1 MSKPWLDVPEVWKDE
16 QAFLNWMRSQ
26 TRRVWSRHPIKVEYV
41 KRRQITVERAK
52 EFGVEFGHCLH
63 PRTKT
68 VCRCEHCH
76 LWFAK
81 NQMEVDHIEGGTG
94 FDDYESFLQWQ
105 KRMLFVDF
113 GGIQHLCK
121 KCHHKVTMTQ
131 KFGCKPEEVEAYI
144 DRAAFRKLKAKDQ
157 KLALQ
162 ALGIPPDINA
172 ECRVKQFT
180 AHLEERYG
188 FSLRP

>member
-26 TRRVWSRHPIKVEYV
+26 IRRVWSRHPIKVEYV
-41 KRRQITVERAK
+41 KRRQITVEHAK

-94 FDDYESFLQWQ
+94 FADYESFLQWQ

-113 GGIQHLCK
+113 GDIQHLCK
-121 KCHHKVTMTQ
+121 KCHHKVSMTQ
-131 KFGCKPEEVEAYI
+131 KFHCKPEEVQAYI
-144 DRAAFRKLKAKDQ
+144 DRANFRK
-157 KLALQ
+157 
-162 ALGIPPDINA
+162 
-172 ECRVKQFT
+172 FT
-180 AHLEERYG
+180 AKMQQSALRAMGYTPGKNAKEREAQYTRYLEQYYG
-188 FSLRP
+188 FTLRP

>member
-1 MSKPWLDVPEVWKDE
+1 MSKPWLDVPDVWKDE

-26 TRRVWSRHPIKVEYV
+26 IRRVWSLHPIKVEYV
-41 KRRQITVERAK
+41 KRRQITVEQATQS
-52 EFGVEFGHCLH
+52 GVEFGHCLH

-113 GGIQHLCK
+113 GDIQHLCK

-144 DRAAFRKLKAKDQ
+144 DRANFRK
-157 KLALQ
+157 
-162 ALGIPPDINA
+162 
-172 ECRVKQFT
+172 FT
-180 AHLEERYG
+180 AKMQQSALRAVGFTPGKNAKERVAQYTRYLEQHYG
-188 FSLRP
+188 FALRP